1 MAQHDQLIEAIDLA
15 LGGHWDGAHA
25 IVQQLN
31 DEPVGC
37 LIHAVLHKIEGD
49 VGNSKYWY
57 ARGGGNYDDHTDA
70 NSELAIIR
78 TSLTK

>member
-1 MAQHDQLIEAIDLA
+1 MANKDDLIKAIDLA
-15 LGGHWDGAHA
+15 LGGNWESAHT
-25 IVQQLN
+25 IVQQLD

-57 ARGGGNYDDHTDA
+57 ARSGGNYDDHTDA

-78 TSLTK
+78 TSLTE